1 MKVSD
6 INEIQP
12 SDLEQLMREDE
23 NIIVIDVREDEEV
36 AQGMIEGAIHI
47 PLQTI
52 PDAKDEL
59 DKNKHYT
66 FVCRSGGRS
75 TKAALYMEEHGF
87 KVTNMTGGMMN
98 WKGEVIS

>member
-1 MKVSD
+1 MSE

-12 SDLEQLMREDE
+12 NDLEQMIKEDD
-23 NIIVIDVREDEEV
+23 NLVVIDVREDEEV

-52 PDAKDEL
+52 PEAKDEL
-59 DKNKHYT
+59 NKDKHYT

-75 TKAALYMEEHGF
+75 TKAALYMEEQGF
-87 KVTNMTGGMMN
+87 KVSNMTGGMMN
-98 WKGEVIS
+98 WQGEVIS